1 MKKIFA
7 VLFIFVMVMSSNVS
21 AFAAGHKLNLK
32 EAKKVAVD
40 FAGVNEKDAVFT
52 REHKAYDNGRQ
63 VFDLEFH
70 VGNTEYD
77 MDVDVNTGRILDYSM
92 EYFESYRWSSST
104 RQSSSTTQ
112 SRFYDDDDFD
122 DDFDDLFDW
131 DD

>member
-1 MKKIFA
+1 M
-7 VLFIFVMVMSSNVS
+7 
-21 AFAAGHKLNLK
+21 
-32 EAKKVAVD
+32 
-40 FAGVNEKDAVFT
+40 FT

-92 EYFESYRWSSST
+92 EYFESYSWSSST
-104 RQSSSTTQ
+104 RQ